1 MRVLSVGRLVNFVA
15 QKVLNTEINTLGT
28 YLVFA
33 YNECIPL
40 NSSAS
45 PKFCEEW
52 KTISRQ
58 LKSIPKKCSK
68 FLYKSCN
75 NCKTKLKN
83 FLGAAIKKLEKF
95 ENFPHNF
102 FDRKIDVFSAEKWV
116 FYGFST
122 LFSIERF
129 LPFVEIKPRNQSKYN
144 MKLFSFEFL
153 ISLDFPKV

>member
-1 MRVLSVGRLVNFVA
+1 M
-15 QKVLNTEINTLGT
+15 LNTEINTLGT

-68 FLYKSCN
+68 FLYKSATIAKQN
-75 NCKTKLKN
+75 WRI
-83 FLGAAIKKLEKF
+83 FFEAAIKKMEKF
-95 ENFPHNF
+95 QNFPHNF
-102 FDRKIDVFSAEKWV
+102 FDRKIDVFLQKSGSFIIFPHFSLLNV
-116 FYGFST
+116 FCHLWKSS
-122 LFSIERF
+122 L
-129 LPFVEIKPRNQSKYN
+129 EINRNTTWN
-144 MKLFSFEFL
+144 W
-153 ISLDFPKV
+153 FPLNS